1 MKIVVTVK
9 LVPDTNADKRI
20 DPATK
25 RLVRTGVDIVLNP
38 FDEYAIEAALQ
49 LRDKLADGSTVTIA
63 TMAPE
68 SGREVVRKALAM
80 GADDAV
86 MLSDPGL
93 AGSDL
98 WATAYALAHGIKAVG
113 FDLVSDRHAIDR
125 RDLGRTAG
133 HARRISRRS
142 GADVCARSSTS
153 RTAGLRVKR
162 ETETGYQTVSAPLP
176 ALASVTKSANEPR
189 YPSLKGIMGAKKKDI
204 KTLAVA
210 DLGLTLAV
218 GSDGSR
224 TEVLELATP
233 PAREKGRTV
242 TASDG
247 AEGARAIV
255 DFLKSRSC
263 CEKRH
268 RVRRAQERRRAP
280 FVDRGRLCG
289 AHRADALGGHVHA
302 VSRVRK
308 PRPSRRRS
316 RTTRSTASTFSTTL
330 RSIRPAS
337 IRSSTRSKSVARA
350 AGPSLILV
358 RTP

>member
-1 MKIVVTVK
+1 LKIVVTVK

-98 WATAYALAHGIKAVG
+98 WATAYTLAHGIKAVG
-113 FDLVSDRHAIDR
+113 FDLVLTGTQSTDAISGELPGMLAEF
-125 RDLGRTAG
+125 LGVPGLTYARELDVAG
-133 HARRISRRS
+133 GR
-142 GADVCARSSTS
+142 
-153 RTAGLRVKR
+153 LRVKR
-162 ETETGYQTVSAPLP
+162 ETETGYQIVSAPLP

-204 KTLAVA
+204 KTLTIA
-210 DLGLTLAV
+210 DLGLTQAV
-218 GSDGSR
+218 GGDGSR

-242 TASDG
+242 AVADG
-247 AEGARAIV
+247 AEGARVIV
-255 DFLKSRSC
+255 DFLKSR
-263 CEKRH
+263 K
-268 RVRRAQERRRAP
+268 
-280 FVDRGRLCG
+280 L
-289 AHRADALGGHVHA
+289 L
-302 VSRVRK
+302 
-308 PRPSRRRS
+308 
-316 RTTRSTASTFSTTL
+316 
-330 RSIRPAS
+330 
-337 IRSSTRSKSVARA
+337 
-350 AGPSLILV
+350 
-358 RTP
+358 